1 MNHPR
6 AADRDH
12 ARADLLEHLE
22 LVWQRHLVHVRLEE
36 LVERAVRRELSE
48 EQLLGAFGAE
58 TEVPH
63 EVRMPTELHELL
75 RLLLA

>member
-22 LVWQRHLVHVRLEE
+22 LVRHRHLVLASLEE
-36 LVERAVRRELSE
+36 LVERAVRRELGE
-48 EQLLGAFGAE
+48 EQLVGAFGAE
-58 TEVPH
+58 TEVTH